1 MMATTKNLNCLW
13 NYHHCHCIQKLHFS
27 SSQHSYDCSPLEPF
41 DWRCAAGCECPISN
55 TINAITV
62 LVFTIISTIRIFIIL
77 LFYYLFIFI
86 CTRLLWHIFILIYT
100 TWSYYY
106 SVMQGTLFITTR
118 WYNLIPSCCPMIANG
133 RTEILLFWYNFLY
146 KHDSFFSS
154 NLD

>member
-1 MMATTKNLNCLW
+1 MATTKNLNCLW

-86 CTRLLWHIFILIYT
+86 CTLYEVVVAYFYFDLYHLELLLQCNARYFIHHHTMIQFNPFLLSNDCQWQNWDSSFLIQFSVQTRFIF
-100 TWSYYY
+100 
-106 SVMQGTLFITTR
+106 
-118 WYNLIPSCCPMIANG
+118 
-133 RTEILLFWYNFLY
+133 
-146 KHDSFFSS
+146 FF
-154 NLD
+154 